1 MGPDVEVPE
10 VGRAKLV
17 PRSNL
22 CPPLQQ
28 AALRWSHPTIFEQR
42 CLQFLDV
49 VLYFFSLGLR
59 STIIGRSPTHCVIWT
74 FILIP
79 RHQLKL
85 SNHLTPSSAML
96 CIWFEQIV
104 RLPSLSLFTKI
115 WNHNW
120 FHASTADSFCSTGNL
135 AMRAFFLANQQKNKI
150 LFHFPHRM
158 LSRPM
163 GRASEAAV
171 EKGREG
177 AEQFSWEEGGGHI
190 SSNSWKVGKVGGAS
204 YREGCWDVVSCLVYW
219 WFRGRSSMSVRKGKP

>member
-1 MGPDVEVPE
+1 
-10 VGRAKLV
+10 
-17 PRSNL
+17 
-22 CPPLQQ
+22 
-28 AALRWSHPTIFEQR
+28 
-42 CLQFLDV
+42 
-49 VLYFFSLGLR
+49 
-59 STIIGRSPTHCVIWT
+59 
-74 FILIP
+74 
-79 RHQLKL
+79 
-85 SNHLTPSSAML
+85 ML
-96 CIWFEQIV
+96 CLWFEQIG
-104 RLPSLSLFTKI
+104 RLPSLSISTKI

-120 FHASTADSFCSTGNL
+120 FHASTADSFCFTGNL

-219 WFRGRSSMSVRKGKP
+219 WCGWRSSMSVRMGSPNSYKKKCPKVPVWQKGRGSKAVLEIHK